1 MLSVADLPK
10 AELHVH
16 LEGAVEPDL
25 LREMAPELTAAEI
38 DARYRYT
45 DFPSFIESFKWVNS
59 FLRTPEDYARV
70 ARRLGERLREQNVA
84 YAEVILSAGVILWKK
99 QDLPAV
105 FRAARR
111 AMGESGVE
119 VYWIFDAVRQFGA
132 GPAREAF
139 ETAAAL
145 KEEGVVG
152 IGIGGDESRGP
163 AGWFREE
170 FAWARAQGLRLSA
183 HAGETTTAGSVWE
196 ALGIGAERIGHG
208 IRAVHDP
215 RLLAHLRDRDIPLE
229 ISISSNVATGAVRSL
244 AAHPIRQLFDAGVPL
259 VLSTDDPA
267 MFHTTLNGEYE
278 LARRQFG
285 FSDGELRQLAENSF
299 RYRFT
304 R

>member
-1 MLSVADLPK
+1 MISVADLPK

-16 LEGAVEPDL
+16 LEGAVEPEL
-25 LREMAPELTAAEI
+25 LRELAPGLTAEEI
-38 DARYRYT
+38 NARYRYV
-45 DFPSFIESFKWVNS
+45 DFAGFIESFKWVTS
-59 FLRTPEDYARV
+59 FLRTPADYARV
-70 ARRLGERLREQNVA
+70 ARRLGQRLREQNVS

-105 FRAARR
+105 FRAARE

-119 VYWIFDAVRQFGA
+119 VGWIFDAVRQFGA

-139 ETAAAL
+139 EIAAAL

-163 AGWFREE
+163 AEWFREA

-183 HAGETTTAGSVWE
+183 HAGETTTADSVWE
-196 ALGIGAERIGHG
+196 ALDIGAERIGHG
-208 IRAVHDP
+208 IRAAHDP
-215 RLLAHLRDRDIPLE
+215 RLLAHLRDQDIPLE

-244 AAHPIRQLFDAGVPL
+244 AAHPVRKLFDAGVPL
-259 VLSTDDPA
+259 VLNTDDPA
-267 MFHTTLNGEYE
+267 MFHTTLNAEYE